1 MQPQTGVKPFSDRA
15 LKSRTLDARCRIVW
29 LQNLPRA
36 PLLTS
41 YLSSAS
47 LQAVSSLHK
56 PFTTWIRCS
65 NLSWLVQDHGKVLQS
80 PEEGLPAFPSPG
92 KIASSP
98 AIAGL
103 NLNLHIGNLFEVYII
118 KIRVMSEGLQ
128 KEIFPLKYLVVSG
141 TGILLKTDL
150 CKMYTCP

>member
-1 MQPQTGVKPFSDRA
+1 M
-15 LKSRTLDARCRIVW
+15 
-29 LQNLPRA
+29 
-36 PLLTS
+36 
-41 YLSSAS
+41 
-47 LQAVSSLHK
+47 
-56 PFTTWIRCS
+56 
-65 NLSWLVQDHGKVLQS
+65 QDHGKVLQS
-80 PEEGLPAFPSPG
+80 PEEGLQAFPSPG

-103 NLNLHIGNLFEVYII
+103 NLHLHIGNLFEVYII

-128 KEIFPLKYLVVSG
+128 KEIFPLVVSW